1 MKQIVIILLF
11 SLSSVQVFSQIYEY
25 KIVRS
30 VFEEHFIFFSEQN
43 EIQVFFIRFNR
54 NNVKENY
61 ASILKPIGKDSV
73 TDLISKY
80 NFKPKINFKQIH
92 RSSNDTLLMYLDGTK
107 QTNEENMKI
116 EGGYL
121 TFYNIEMT
129 AVSLPKIH
137 TDSCLIIEI
146 NTYRDL
152 LKTDYP
158 PIYLNEFNVG
168 NFPISHIEDKARVFK
183 YFDIGYDD
191 IVSKGFV
198 KFNNKRAFK
207 KNKEIN
213 KYWLKLISDYRKTSR
228 KWS

>member
-1 MKQIVIILLF
+1 MCSNIILNQNVDPGRDGAST
-11 SLSSVQVFSQIYEY
+11 SLSGQPNNPNEVFANDVI
-25 KIVRS
+25 
-30 VFEEHFIFFSEQN
+30 
-43 EIQVFFIRFNR
+43 
-54 NNVKENY
+54 
-61 ASILKPIGKDSV
+61 DSV

-158 PIYLNEFNVG
+158 PIYLNEFNVV
-168 NFPISHIEDKARVFK
+168 HKVT
-183 YFDIGYDD
+183 
-191 IVSKGFV
+191 V
-198 KFNNKRAFK
+198 
-207 KNKEIN
+207 
-213 KYWLKLISDYRKTSR
+213 
-228 KWS
+228 